1 MTCKLN
7 SKPNRPPAGQ
17 DVPARLLAVGLL
29 MMAAGITA
37 TSAQDA
43 RGMTISPDRIF
54 SVTTGDWNKDGAQDA
69 VIMIETP
76 EQEFDVLFYL
86 TDEDRRLKLHDHVKE
101 MVWGA
106 STMFG
111 QEPSVSTR
119 ENGSI
124 LIGSQNSAI
133 GRNRW
138 EEKLTVVY
146 RENRFI
152 VAGFSYS
159 HYDTLDPEANGE
171 CDLNLLTGKGT
182 LNGQTIRFERKPV
195 SVQYFAGQSDEWRA
209 LCGEPQ

>member
-1 MTCKLN
+1 MTRKLH
-7 SKPNRPPAGQ
+7 SKPSRIPAGQ
-17 DVPARLLAVGLL
+17 DVLARLLAVGLL
-29 MMAAGITA
+29 IMPAGITA

-43 RGMTISPDRIF
+43 SEMTIAPDQIF

-106 STMFG
+106 SAMFG
-111 QEPSVSTR
+111 QEPSVTTR
-119 ENGSI
+119 ENGAI
-124 LIGSQNSAI
+124 LISSQNSAI

-146 RENRFI
+146 RKNRFI

-159 HYDTLDPEANGE
+159 HYDTLDPDTNGE

-182 LNGQTIRFERKPV
+182 LNGGTIRFERQPV
-195 SVQYFAGQSDEWRA
+195 SVQDFAGQSDEWRA